1 MDSDL
6 ISKSVLLKD
15 IENNY
20 DCNYGE
26 TLINPRYFY
35 DLVDD
40 QPTVKAKPNWIST
53 KDFLP
58 EEDTC
63 NHGRHKIDVIVET
76 DRGLITKVQ
85 RIHRRNYDGIYDD
98 WYWGRI
104 YGSVI
109 AWQPLPERY
118 VEVDE

>member
-6 ISKSVLLKD
+6 ISKSVLLKE
-15 IENNY
+15 IEDNY

-26 TLINPRYFY
+26 ILIDPRHFY

-40 QPTVKAKPNWIST
+40 QPIVEISPKWIST
-53 KDFLP
+53 KDILP
-58 EEDTC
+58 EEDARYS
-63 NHGRHKIDVIVET
+63 GKHKIDVIVET

-85 RIHRRNYDGIYDD
+85 RIHHRNYDGIYDD

-109 AWQPLPERY
+109 AWRPLPERY